1 MLGDMRTYQQFSL
14 ALAIP
19 ESALIRPGPETTKH
33 NAGLQ
38 NEKKLEQ
45 RELDFP
51 QTNNNKACMY
61 FCLFWLLWLILNQK
75 MRRTKYNKTRMREK
89 LGKLSRP

>member
-61 FCLFWLLWLILNQK
+61 FCLFWLL
-75 MRRTKYNKTRMREK
+75 
-89 LGKLSRP
+89 